1 MRGSFQKT
9 FARAD
14 QEHQEASMNA
24 RPRNILAATD
34 YSETAERAVALAG
47 ILALRF
53 SADLHLLHVAVL
65 VEGSNLDEGS
75 RDQLDHLQAISEET
89 RRELLEKSS
98 RSDDVSVTPLLVRG
112 FDPDEVIVETASN
125 LGCDLIVMG
134 THGRRGLSHLFL
146 GSVAERVVRT
156 SPAPVLTLRAD
167 AVVELDGVTRILV
180 PYDFSDASADAIRHA
195 AAWADA
201 VNGEITLLHVVEPV
215 VYPEFYS
222 VDILPDN
229 LMMRLTT
236 RSEEALVEAAA
247 ELLDGRAS
255 STLVEVGRAA
265 DTIVNLADP
274 DRFDLVV
281 MATRGLSGLEHVL
294 LGSVAESVLRR
305 CRVPMLTVP
314 SQ

>member
-1 MRGSFQKT
+1 
-9 FARAD
+9 
-14 QEHQEASMNA
+14 
-24 RPRNILAATD
+24 
-34 YSETAERAVALAG
+34 LAG

-53 SADLHLLHVAVL
+53 LADLHLLHVAVL

-75 RDQLDHLQAISEET
+75 LDPLQAISEET
-89 RRELLEKSS
+89 RRKLLEKSS
-98 RSDDVSVTPLLVRG
+98 GNHDVSVTPLLVRG
-112 FDPDEVIVETASN
+112 IDPDEVIVETASN
-125 LGCDLIVMG
+125 LGCDLIVLG

-156 SPAPVLTLRAD
+156 SSAPVLTLRAD
-167 AVVELDGVTRILV
+167 AMVELDGVTRILV

-201 VNGEITLLHVVEPV
+201 LDGEITLLHVVEPV

-236 RSEEALVEAAA
+236 RSEEALGEAAA

-274 DRFDLVV
+274 ERFDLVV